1 MAPIRI
7 SRDQAVDLID
17 GNHFPLDEI
26 AMFIC
31 DGQVSPIFENLENT
45 YFDVGQEITQK
56 IPEMFETWNV
66 PSLLLVQEDSSI
78 CSSSLT
84 VASCNDWFSLPL
96 FDIEVATRE
105 LESFLSDV
113 PELGDDSY
121 PDEQSEQDEL
131 WAAAC
136 LNMKR
141 RALGLLSSY
150 LARTPDGISPAWYVS
165 DLARIVDD
173 NIEYLHVAITGPGAD
188 GLCAINCWDE
198 FWNGLEDHD
207 GPVYRTTWKPGSQI
221 QVVNRDQ
228 TGDLVLFKLV
238 DEDGH
243 ETFQAQTQNF
253 DGVKNFL
260 LNNGW
265 SFTET
270 TQNSA
275 TIVGANNNFGN
286 VFGAVNSNS
295 IQERIHALSPTP
307 HIQPTQQR
315 PGAAVDSG
323 IISANVNITG
333 LAQLNGIVQGD
344 VTVPAGSD
352 VNLNGIVQGT
362 VWVNGGTA
370 RLFGTIS
377 AAAISSGRIEIYGIL
392 QSPLQYNGGD
402 VYFHPNSIVG

>member
-26 AMFIC
+26 AMFVC
-31 DGQVSPIFENLENT
+31 DGQIETIFENLNLT
-45 YFDVGQEITQK
+45 YFDVGQDMAQK
-56 IPEMFETWNV
+56 IPTLFESWNG
-66 PSLLLVQEDSSI
+66 PTILLVQEESHI

-84 VASCNDWFSLPL
+84 VASCNDSFSLPL
-96 FDIEVATRE
+96 FDIDVATRE
-105 LESFLSDV
+105 LESFLSEL

-121 PDEQSEQDEL
+121 PNEQSEQDEL

-141 RALGLLSSY
+141 RALGLLSSF
-150 LARTPDGISPAWYVS
+150 LARTSEGISPAWYVS

-173 NIEYLHVAITGPGAD
+173 NIEYLHVAFTGPGAD
-188 GLCAINCWDE
+188 GLCTINCWDE

-207 GPVYRTTWKPGSQI
+207 GPTYRTTWKPDSQI
-221 QVVNRDQ
+221 QVINRDQ
-228 TGDLVLFKLV
+228 IGDLILFKLV

-243 ETFQAQTQNF
+243 ETFQAQSQSF
-253 DGVKNFL
+253 DNIKNFL

-265 SFTET
+265 SFVET
-270 TQNSA
+270 TQSSA

-295 IQERIHALSPTP
+295 IHERDRVVSPTP

-315 PGAAVDSG
+315 PGAAVESG
-323 IISANVNITG
+323 IISGNVNITG

-377 AAAISSGRIEIYGIL
+377 AAAISSGRLEIYGIL

-402 VYFHPNSIVG
+402 VYFHPNSVIG